1 MKYPQTFPFYF
12 SERWDELSVL
22 AAVLP
27 MRSDIKIL
35 IAALAGVWDRNM
47 VLTLPPPT
55 PAIHI
60 SDQGF
65 FHQTDHRRARYQTF
79 ILYGEGGRHTM
90 RSKLHTMRTERVKQP
105 VSYFLRLWKWMIGG
119 GAACLGEV
127 CVIIPVCCLLYGEWS
142 QLSDLH
148 TKCLLAL
155 QAVQGIWGPPPLW
168 RRLVTNWL
176 SWLAIF
182 TNCIPTLSLSFGP
195 F

>member
-1 MKYPQTFPFYF
+1 MTHIFPLVPVSTAPCCFVSAPPTSRDTWWGWWIMLASVTTLCWGDCDGETGAIMPWHWPWVISGDPEVAQSVFVWSSVWMKYPQTFPFYF

-105 VSYFLRLWKWMIGG
+105 V
-119 GAACLGEV
+119 
-127 CVIIPVCCLLYGEWS
+127 
-142 QLSDLH
+142 
-148 TKCLLAL
+148 
-155 QAVQGIWGPPPLW
+155 
-168 RRLVTNWL
+168 
-176 SWLAIF
+176 
-182 TNCIPTLSLSFGP
+182 
-195 F
+195 

>member
-12 SERWDELSVL
+12 SERWWDELSVL

-60 SDQGF
+60 SDHGF

-105 VSYFLRLWKWMIGG
+105 VSYF
-119 GAACLGEV
+119 CQ
-127 CVIIPVCCLLYGEWS
+127 LYENEWS
-142 QLSDLH
+142 VECSLSRFGLRVYPG
-148 TKCLLAL
+148 LLSA
-155 QAVQGIWGPPPLW
+155 LW
-168 RRLVTNWL
+168 RVKSAVGSAHEMSPGCPGDLRPAP
-176 SWLAIF
+176 SLAVA
-182 TNCIPTLSLSFGP
+182 CP
-195 F
+195 